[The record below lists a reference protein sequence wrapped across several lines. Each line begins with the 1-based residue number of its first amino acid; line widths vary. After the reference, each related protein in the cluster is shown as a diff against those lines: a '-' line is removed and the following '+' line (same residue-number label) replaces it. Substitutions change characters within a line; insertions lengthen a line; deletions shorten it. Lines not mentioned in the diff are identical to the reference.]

1 MEKHHRNILPREWKT
16 MRAVDEAKR
25 GRQGFVPSRPKSHHI
40 ALDHRRNKNLRAKV
54 TLAKT
59 AADLLKD

>member
-1 MEKHHRNILPREWKT
+1 MKKHHHNILPREWKT

-25 GRQGFVPSRPKSHHI
+25 GRQGFVPSRPKAQHV
-40 ALDHRRNKNLRAKV
+40 ALDHRRNKNLAKV

-59 AADLLKD
+59 AAGLLED